1 MLYKEIEE
9 IFVIFL
15 LVYVVLKNVYIYVY
29 IILDGFKLNIYVMV
43 LMYRKF
49 KYINIKIKILWYLLY

>member
-15 LVYVVLKNVYIYVY
+15 LVVLKNLYIYVY

-49 KYINIKIKILWYLLY
+49 KYINIKIKILWRLLY